1 VKRAA
6 ALALLVVLA
15 TSACGGSSSAKQP
28 GDDPKDV
35 AVHVLDQIVHN
46 RYTEAWDGLYG
57 ADQKVAPRREYVD
70 CESRSPVN
78 ATPISVNVVK
88 VEDASVGLGDGT
100 FVDSKAVSLR
110 LGFTGGFKL
119 VHVVHLVAD
128 DGAWHWI
135 LPSWRYRD
143 YKADRCPTDAG
154 SSPPPSS
161 S

>member
-1 VKRAA
+1 MKRLAI
-6 ALALLVVLA
+6 LALLVIAV
-15 TSACGGSSSAKQP
+15 SACGSSSAKP
-28 GDDPKDV
+28 ADDPKDI
-35 AVHVLDQIVHN
+35 AVQVLDQIVHN

-57 ADQKVAPRREYVD
+57 VDQEVAPRREYVD

-78 ATPISVNVVK
+78 ATPTSVNVVK

-128 DGAWHWI
+128 EGAWHWI

-143 YKADRCPTDAG
+143 YKDDYCPTDAG
-154 SSPPPSS
+154 SSPPPTSS
-161 S
+161 